1 MGFRVWAQQLWYTAL
16 VAQQCVDSSQSWT
29 KLVSLWQILIHWT
42 TREVKIT
49 LSFVYGSR
57 EVVAG
62 KFIEMLYFASAVV
75 GGLERMTVFCCCCCL
90 FLGFS
95 LLVLSGWTDFGFP
108 TSEGRRS
115 YLRQPAIW
123 GLVSKRLSVLEGII
137 LKLRREVKYSR
148 VG

>member
-1 MGFRVWAQQLWYTAL
+1 M
-16 VAQQCVDSSQSWT
+16 
-29 KLVSLWQILIHWT
+29 
-42 TREVKIT
+42 
-49 LSFVYGSR
+49 
-57 EVVAG
+57 AG

-115 YLRQPAIW
+115 YLRQPA
-123 GLVSKRLSVLEGII
+123 V
-137 LKLRREVKYSR
+137 
-148 VG
+148 